1 MIPTPSSAL
10 VLFAAVTLAPLAQAS
25 AQSIQDGRINA
36 TYAVEFSGIS
46 VAKAT
51 VGIAVADGQYTA
63 QLGYRTAGAGAALS
77 SARGDITASGQIR
90 ADRLVPASF
99 NMTTS
104 ASKKTRKVALAMGGG
119 SIRSFT
125 AEPPVDYAGTGRVPV
140 TPETLR
146 NSLDPLSAALMP
158 VPTGGKFGEK
168 VCDRVLP
175 VFDGYQRFDLKLS
188 YSGTV
193 KVASPAYSGPAITCA
208 ARYVAVAGHREG
220 NKNTKFW
227 EENQGLSVTLIPLG
241 TLPYAAPYAVT
252 VQTQWGTIEVAAAS
266 IDFNGKIKAAD
277 ATPVKAPAAP

>member
-1 MIPTPSSAL
+1 MSRS
-10 VLFAAVTLAPLAQAS
+10 FRLAPAFVAAALAGAIPLAGRPAA

-46 VAKAT
+46 VARAT
-51 VGIAVADGQYTA
+51 VAITIADGLYAA

-77 SARGDITASGQIR
+77 SARGDITAAGQIR
-90 ADRLVPASF
+90 ADRLVPTSF
-99 NMTTS
+99 NMSTS
-104 ASKKTRKVALAMGGG
+104 ASRKTRKVALAMGGG

-146 NSLDPLSAALMP
+146 NAVDPLSAALMP

-175 VFDGYQRFDLKLS
+175 VFDGYQRFNLRLAYK
-188 YSGTV
+188 GTTT
-193 KVASPAYSGPAITCA
+193 VASPAYSGPAVTCA

-220 NKNTKFW
+220 NKNTRFW
-227 EENQGLSVTLIPLG
+227 EENDGLAVTLIPLG
-241 TLPYAAPYAVT
+241 NLPYAAPFAVT
-252 VQTQWGTIEVAAAS
+252 VTTQWGTIGIEAAS
-266 IDFNGKIKAAD
+266 IDFNGKIKAA
-277 ATPVKAPAAP
+277 AAQ